1 MSYITLVVALSAG
14 LGPAHTLVTGT
25 EICSDADGVTL
36 YPDTQSAEMIR
47 QYGPLPRPIRV
58 SRQHIIGTTLPNPR
72 SPLAKSIV
80 RTTPDGFARSLVRAG
95 VAMLSMT
102 YPDWKVDREFTPEE
116 IVGMIGGFADETGT
130 TLPDAYTDV
139 ANWFKTVHWYPAAQG
154 MIAEGDRATGVVLR
168 SDGRGVKIQWP
179 GDNVVQDYTW
189 PQVSEHGF
197 TFRLR
202 RIGDAAIVG

>member
-25 EICSDADGVTL
+25 EICSDAHGVTL

-58 SRQHIIGTTLPNPR
+58 SRQHIIGVTNPNPR
-72 SPLAKSIV
+72 SPLAKTIV
-80 RTTPDGFARSLVRAG
+80 RTTPDGHARSLVRAG
-95 VAMLSMT
+95 VAMLSNT
-102 YPDWKVDREFTPEE
+102 YPDWKVDREFAPEE
-116 IVGMIGGFADETGT
+116 IVAMIGGFADEAGITVA
-130 TLPDAYTDV
+130 DAFESI
-139 ANWFKTVHWYPAAQG
+139 AQWFKTVHWYPAAQG
-154 MIAEGDRATGVVLR
+154 MIAEGDHTIGVVLR

-202 RIGDAAIVG
+202 RAGDTAIVG